1 MTRRHFKPHF
11 AIDRNRPLPEIHNPN
26 LQSQGPGGGSGGD
39 MRTTMAF
46 IVLAILL
53 FFGYQYFFTPKQAS
67 NQPGQTQSQPE
78 QAQKA
83 SPAAA
88 PKAPAATASQT
99 KVKGAQP
106 AITAPHES
114 ETTVENELYKIVL
127 SNRGGQVLH
136 WYLKKY
142 NDANL
147 TKQLGQALYQVSISG
162 GQHATGG
169 TLLAPASITF
179 HYAENGLDAVK
190 IV

>member
-53 FFGYQYFFTPKQAS
+53 FFAYQYFFTPKPAS
-67 NQPGQTQSQPE
+67 NQPAQTQPQPE
-78 QAQKA
+78 HVQKA

-88 PKAPAATASQT
+88 PNARAATTSQT
-99 KVKGAQP
+99 KAKAVQP
-106 AITAPHES
+106 AIIAAHEG

-127 SNRGGQVLH
+127 SNRGGQ
-136 WYLKKY
+136 
-142 NDANL
+142 
-147 TKQLGQALYQVSISG
+147 
-162 GQHATGG
+162 
-169 TLLAPASITF
+169 
-179 HYAENGLDAVK
+179 
-190 IV
+190 